1 MIIMQVMANT
11 KLNHHKKIQHKYII
25 HEFASNKADLY
36 LPLKYSPENVCVT
49 HVYVLTYILNTQSAF
64 KQH

>member
-25 HEFASNKADLY
+25 HEFADLY

-49 HVYVLTYILNTQSAF
+49 HIYVPTYILNTQSAF